1 LTCVHELLDL
11 CPELLS
17 WCIPDKAACGGED
30 VPIAQ
35 AADLGFD
42 LLGSSSQTRS
52 KPFGIEHRIRIAME
66 EHEDV
71 PREK

>member
-1 LTCVHELLDL
+1 
-11 CPELLS
+11 
-17 WCIPDKAACGGED
+17 